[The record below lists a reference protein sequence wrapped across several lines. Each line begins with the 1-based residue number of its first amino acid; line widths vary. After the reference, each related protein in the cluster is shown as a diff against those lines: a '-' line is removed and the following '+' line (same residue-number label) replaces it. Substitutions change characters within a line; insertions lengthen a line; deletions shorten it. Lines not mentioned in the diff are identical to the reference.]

1 MSPASKKRLNYFLIS
16 LIVFLIVGKFVLN
29 SLQGNTVYFF
39 SPSDLS
45 KLNEKPNGLVRI
57 GGLVKSGS
65 IQEKQKDYI
74 YTFIITDLTNDVY
87 AEYKGILPN
96 LFQEGKGAVVEGVLK
111 DKKFLIAKKI
121 LAKHDENYMPPE
133 VAEALKKNGT
143 WNKIYGK

>member
-74 YTFIITDLTNDVY
+74 YTFIITDLTNDIY

-111 DKKFLIAKKI
+111 DKKFLIAEKI

>member
-16 LIVFLIVGKFVLN
+16 IIVFLIVGKFVLN

-57 GGLVKSGS
+57 GGLVKSDS
-65 IQEKQKDYI
+65 IQEKQKDNI
-74 YTFIITDLTNDVY
+74 YTFVITDLTSDVY
-87 AEYKGILPN
+87 VEYKGILPN
-96 LFQEGKGAVVEGVLK
+96 LFQEGKGAVIEGVLK
-111 DKKFLIAKKI
+111 DKKFLIAEKI

-133 VAEALKKNGT
+133 VAEALKKSGN
-143 WNKIYGK
+143 WNKQYDK

>member
-111 DKKFLIAKKI
+111 DKKFLIAEKI

>member
-16 LIVFLIVGKFVLN
+16 IIVFLIVGKFVLN
-29 SLQGNTVYFF
+29 SLKGNTVYFF

-111 DKKFLIAKKI
+111 DKKFLIAEKI

>member
-16 LIVFLIVGKFVLN
+16 IIVFLIVGKFVLN

-57 GGLVKSGS
+57 GGLVKSDS
-65 IQEKQKDYI
+65 IQEKQKNNI
-74 YTFIITDLTNDVY
+74 YTFVITDLTNDVY
-87 AEYKGILPN
+87 VEYKGILPN
-96 LFQEGKGAVVEGVLK
+96 LFQEGKGAVIEGILK
-111 DKKFLIAKKI
+111 DKKFLIAEKI

-133 VAEALKKNGT
+133 VAEALKKSGT
-143 WNKIYGK
+143 WNKTYGK

>member
-16 LIVFLIVGKFVLN
+16 IIVFLIVGKFVLN

-111 DKKFLIAKKI
+111 DKKFLIAEKI

-133 VAEALKKNGT
+133 VAEAFKKNGT

>member
-16 LIVFLIVGKFVLN
+16 IIVFLIVGKFVLN

-111 DKKFLIAKKI
+111 DKKFLIAEKI

-143 WNKIYGK
+143 WNKTYGK

>member
-16 LIVFLIVGKFVLN
+16 IIVFLIVGKFVLN

-74 YTFIITDLTNDVY
+74 YTFIITDLTNDIY

-111 DKKFLIAKKI
+111 DKKFLIAEKI

>member
-16 LIVFLIVGKFVLN
+16 IIVFLIVGKFVSN
-29 SLQGNTVYFF
+29 SLQGNTIYFF

-111 DKKFLIAKKI
+111 DKKFLIAEKI

>member
-16 LIVFLIVGKFVLN
+16 IIVFLIVGKFVLN

-111 DKKFLIAKKI
+111 DKKFLIAEKI

>member
-16 LIVFLIVGKFVLN
+16 IIVFLIVGKFVLN

-57 GGLVKSGS
+57 GGLVKSDS
-65 IQEKQKDYI
+65 IQEKQKDNI
-74 YTFIITDLTNDVY
+74 YTFVITDLTNDVY
-87 AEYKGILPN
+87 VEYKGILPN
-96 LFQEGKGAVVEGVLK
+96 LFQEGKGAVIEGVLK
-111 DKKFLIAKKI
+111 DKKFLIAEKI

-143 WNKIYGK
+143 WNKTYGK

>member
-16 LIVFLIVGKFVLN
+16 IIVFLIVGKFVLN

-57 GGLVKSGS
+57 GGLVKSDS
-65 IQEKQKDYI
+65 IQEKQKDNI
-74 YTFIITDLTNDVY
+74 YTFVITDLTNDVY
-87 AEYKGILPN
+87 VEYNGILPN
-96 LFQEGKGAVVEGVLK
+96 LFQEGKGAVIEGVLK
-111 DKKFLIAKKI
+111 DKKFLIAEKI

-143 WNKIYGK
+143 WNKTYGK